1 MYIPEMEQKVE
12 KKILVFQIN
21 PFELRV
27 TNSQNLQWDTSASPD
42 NVLTN
47 TTKISPNSRGTIFG
61 INFLENDEKTW

>member
-27 TNSQNLQWDTSASPD
+27 TNSQNLEWDTSASPG

-61 INFLENDEKTW
+61 INFLENDEKT

>member
-61 INFLENDEKTW
+61 INFLENDEKT

>member
-27 TNSQNLQWDTSASPD
+27 TNSQNLEWDTSASPD

-61 INFLENDEKTW
+61 INFLENDEKP

>member
-27 TNSQNLQWDTSASPD
+27 TNSQNLEWDTSASPD
-42 NVLTN
+42 IVLTN

>member
-27 TNSQNLQWDTSASPD
+27 TNSQNLEWDTSASPD

-61 INFLENDEKTW
+61 INFLENDEKT

>member
-27 TNSQNLQWDTSASPD
+27 TNSQNLEWDTSASPD

-61 INFLENDEKTW
+61 INFLENDEKPW

>member
-27 TNSQNLQWDTSASPD
+27 TNSQNLEWDTSASPD

>member
-1 MYIPEMEQKVE
+1 MEQKVE

-27 TNSQNLQWDTSASPD
+27 TNSQNLEWDTSASPD

-61 INFLENDEKTW
+61 INFLENDEKT